1 MKFALTIITTL
12 VLASFL
18 TYATQTE
25 LGIVD
30 ITNSTI
36 NSITLNAVGFG
47 GISGTVKMKLGAVEW
62 YPTDLWL
69 IQEGVD
75 IDNVSYTNKY
85 YKVSSSL
92 NMTNDCRSSKYI
104 DSSGKT
110 AFKVSVKPDG
120 SFCLLADPGRYK
132 IVAEYS

>member
-1 MKFALTIITTL
+1 MKIPIVVIFTL

-25 LGIVD
+25 LGTID

-36 NSITLNAVGFG
+36 NTITLNAVGFG
-47 GISGTVKMKLGAVEW
+47 GIAGNVKMKLGSLEW

-69 IQEGVD
+69 IQDGVN
-75 IDNVSYTNKY
+75 IDNVTYMNKY

-92 NMTNDCRSSKYI
+92 NMTNDCRSSRYN
-104 DSSGKT
+104 DSNGRT
-110 AFKVSVKPDG
+110 AFKVTVKQDG

-132 IVAEYS
+132 VVAEYT